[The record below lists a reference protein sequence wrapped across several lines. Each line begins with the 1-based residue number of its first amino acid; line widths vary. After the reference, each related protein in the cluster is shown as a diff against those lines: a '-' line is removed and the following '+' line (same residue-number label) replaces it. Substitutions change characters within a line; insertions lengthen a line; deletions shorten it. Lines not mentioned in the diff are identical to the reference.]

1 VPSYQCLLNL
11 FFTAV
16 RKVRMSIDMPSGCS
30 FSSLPVVKL
39 DSVRHRLSNVQ
50 STLSAGWESVRR
62 VRVLPEVPANS
73 SFSKQSLA
81 YMQASAQYIKQVSG
95 LLKVGVTTLRSTS
108 TNEAPQGKTVLCIS
122 CKLQPIDINLIVIS
136 HLRDLFLPIE
146 A

>member
-1 VPSYQCLLNL
+1 
-11 FFTAV
+11 
-16 RKVRMSIDMPSGCS
+16 MSVDMPSGCN

-62 VRVLPEVPANS
+62 VRVLPQVPANS
-73 SFSKQSLA
+73 SFSKHSLA

-95 LLKVGVTTLRSTS
+95 LLKVGATTLRSTS
-108 TNEAPQGKTVLCIS
+108 TIEAAQGKNVFCFS
-122 CKLQPIDINLIVIS
+122 SKLHDIGINLIMIFS